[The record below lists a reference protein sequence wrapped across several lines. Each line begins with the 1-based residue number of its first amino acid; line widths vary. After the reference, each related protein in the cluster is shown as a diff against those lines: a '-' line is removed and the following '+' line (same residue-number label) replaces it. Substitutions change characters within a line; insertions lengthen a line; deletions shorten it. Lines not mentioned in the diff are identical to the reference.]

1 VQLWQLL
8 EGIEGVRLSG
18 DPGTS
23 IRGLAYDSR
32 AVEPGFLFAAL
43 RGQKRD
49 GNDYVDQAID
59 KGAAA
64 VLSDR
69 GPGRLEKKVAWAQA
83 ENERRGLA
91 MAARNYY
98 GRPDRQMRMIGV
110 TGTNGK
116 TTVCF
121 LLEAIL
127 KEAGLKPCLL
137 GTVLYRYN
145 RDETKAGRTT
155 PESLDLHRLLDR
167 YATGGARS
175 CAMEV
180 SSHALALDRAAG
192 IDFEAGVFTNLTQDH
207 LDFHGTMERYFDAK
221 AILFRNLSRS
231 AVAVLNADD
240 PHAERLR
247 PLTAARVVTFGQ
259 SEAADVRLESI
270 GATITGTEVTLSIA
284 AVVEP
289 SGGGAGRAGTRATK
303 AAQAARTLEIRS
315 PLLGRPNAFNIA
327 AATAT
332 SLALGVAPDAVARGL
347 ATVGGVPGR
356 FERIDEGQSFTVLVD
371 YAHTDDA
378 LRNLLMAVRDLR
390 PRRVLTVFGC
400 GGDRDKGKRPL
411 MGFAAGSGSDVVIV
425 TSDNP
430 RSEDPMAIIQAILP
444 GIRRSRA
451 GDTRGPS
458 DQERCFVIPD
468 RKEAI
473 RRAVSLAE
481 ERDCVVIAGKGHE
494 TYQILGERTI
504 PFDDREVAREILR
517 AARPSRNHAA
527 G

>member
-18 DPGTS
+18 DPATS

-43 RGQKRD
+43 RGQKSD
-49 GNDYVDQAID
+49 GNHYVDQAID
-59 KGAAA
+59 RGAVA
-64 VLSDR
+64 VLSGREARR
-69 GPGRLEKKVAWAQA
+69 GETRVAWARV

-91 MAARNYY
+91 LAARNYY
-98 GRPDRQMRMIGV
+98 GRPDQRMRMVGV

-121 LLEAIL
+121 LLESIL

-167 YATGGARS
+167 YATAGARS
-175 CAMEV
+175 CAMEI
-180 SSHALALDRAAG
+180 SSHALALDRVAG
-192 IDFEAGVFTNLTQDH
+192 IEFEAAVFTNLTQDH
-207 LDFHGTMERYFDAK
+207 LDFHGTMDRYFEAK
-221 AILFRNLSRS
+221 AILFRGLKSS
-231 AVAVLNADD
+231 AVAILNADD

-247 PLTAARVVTFGQ
+247 SLTPARVVTFGQ
-259 SEAADVRLESI
+259 SREADVRLESI
-270 GATITGTEVTLSIA
+270 DASIDGARLTLSIA
-284 AVVEP
+284 PTVALT
-289 SGGGAGRAGTRATK
+289 GKGAGTRSI
-303 AAQAARTLEIRS
+303 EIRS
-315 PLLGRPNAFNIA
+315 PLLGRPNAWNIA
-327 AATAT
+327 AASAA
-332 SLALGVAPDAVARGL
+332 SLALGAPADAIVRSL
-347 ATVGGVPGR
+347 LTVRGVPGR
-356 FERIDEGQSFTVLVD
+356 FERIDEGQPFTVLVD

-378 LRNLLMAVRDLR
+378 LKNLLAAVRDLR

-400 GGDRDKGKRPL
+400 GGDRDRSKRPL
-411 MGFAAGSGSDVVIV
+411 MGAAAGGGSDMVFV

-430 RSEDPMAIIQAILP
+430 RSEDPMAIIREILP
-444 GIRRSRA
+444 GVRRTM
-451 GDTRGPS
+451 GDDPRGGS
-458 DQERCFVIPD
+458 EEERCLVIPD

-473 RRAVSLAE
+473 RRALSSAE
-481 ERDCVVIAGKGHE
+481 PDDCVVIAGKGHE
-494 TYQILGERTI
+494 TYQILGDRTI

-517 AARPSRNHAA
+517 ASRPTRNHAA